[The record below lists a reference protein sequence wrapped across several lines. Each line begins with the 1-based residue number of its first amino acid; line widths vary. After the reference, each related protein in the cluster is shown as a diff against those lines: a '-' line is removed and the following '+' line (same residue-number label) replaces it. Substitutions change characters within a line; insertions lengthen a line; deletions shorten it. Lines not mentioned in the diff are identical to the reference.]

1 MLLLINMCI
10 HFTGAPSPSDSVKA
24 ITPTVKQTEPIA
36 NGKMHYIKA
45 YICPLQKTKR
55 FKVFHHH
62 TPSFSINII
71 ITLYTYSG
79 SGVPSLLVA
88 VIGVLAAAILILI
101 ITTLSLVL
109 CLRKWSRK
117 RRGKSREIAAI
128 FM

>member
-1 MLLLINMCI
+1 MCI

-45 YICPLQKTKR
+45 YVCPLQKTKR
-55 FKVFHHH
+55 FKVFHHTH

-101 ITTLSLVL
+101 ITTLSLIL
-109 CLRKWSRK
+109 CLRKWGRK
-117 RRGKSREIAAI
+117 RRGKSPEIAAI

>member
-1 MLLLINMCI
+1 MVKCTTSK
-10 HFTGAPSPSDSVKA
+10 HTFVRYKKQKDSECF
-24 ITPTVKQTEPIA
+24 IT
-36 NGKMHYIKA
+36 
-45 YICPLQKTKR
+45 
-55 FKVFHHH
+55 H

-79 SGVPSLLVA
+79 SGVPSLLVV

-109 CLRKWSRK
+109 CLRKWGRK
-117 RRGKSREIAAI
+117 RRGKSPEIAAI